1 MLDFIGSLFDN
12 FMFLILYISGGSS
25 FPKPL
30 TAAEEQ
36 YYLKLMNEGDKS
48 ARDVLVER
56 NLRLVAHIIKKY
68 YAGSGDQDD
77 LISIG
82 TIGLIKGV
90 SSYRPSKGTR
100 LATYAARCIENE
112 ILMYFRSQRKTQNE
126 AHISDPIDTDDDG
139 NSLTY
144 MDVVATEDDI
154 ADNIDLKVNTLRLYS
169 YIEDLPQREQKILK
183 MRYGL
188 FNTKNMTQ
196 KEVAKKLGIS
206 RSYVS
211 RIEKKAVDTLKTRFN
226 EGDRDAQNTE
236 TYRR

>member
-1 MLDFIGSLFDN
+1 MLELLGNLFDN
-12 FMFLILYISGGSS
+12 FMFLILYISGGAS

-36 YYLKLMNEGDKS
+36 YYLKRMHDGDKS

-68 YAGSGDQDD
+68 YAGNGDQDD

-100 LATYAARCIENE
+100 LATYASRCIENE
-112 ILMYFRSQRKTQNE
+112 ILMYFRSQKKLQNE
-126 AHISDPIDTDDDG
+126 TYISDPIDTDDDG
-139 NSLTY
+139 NCLTY
-144 MDVVATEDDI
+144 MDIVACEDDI
-154 ADNIDLKVNTLRLYS
+154 SESLDLKVNTRKLYS
-169 YIEDLPQREQKILK
+169 YIGDLPGREQKILT

-188 FNTKNMTQ
+188 YNTKNMTQ

-226 EGDRDAQNTE
+226 EGNSNAENTE
-236 TYRR
+236 TDR